1 MGTGSRAGQGLVIR
15 NYGHLFIENNCDQW
29 LVLENNVISDWPSG
43 TTVMR
48 DWSVEKVMIGYWSSG
63 AMVMSDWSLEM
74 VVNGYWASGTMVI
87 GHWKQWSGDWLLVV
101 RNHSDG

>member
-1 MGTGSRAGQGLVIR
+1 MGTGSSVGQGLVIR

-48 DWSVEKVMIGYWSSG
+48 DWSVEKVMIGYWSSE
-63 AMVMSDWSLEM
+63 A
-74 VVNGYWASGTMVI
+74 MVI
-87 GHWKQWSGDWLLVV
+87 GHQKQWSGDWLLVV
-101 RNHSDG
+101 RNRSDG